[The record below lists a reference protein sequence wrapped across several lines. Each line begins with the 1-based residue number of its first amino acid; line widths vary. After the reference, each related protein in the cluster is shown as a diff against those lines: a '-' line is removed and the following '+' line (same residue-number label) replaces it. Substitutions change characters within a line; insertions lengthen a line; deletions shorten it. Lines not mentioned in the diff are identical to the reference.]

1 MKRIL
6 ITLMLLWSYVSY
18 AQIDLKIVEDYIIN
32 NGDNLSIHLN
42 ELGYKINEKNLWSQD
57 SVYSFKRDENEII
70 DLVKNKGVLI
80 NIFKNDSID
89 MYLDY
94 LLQARE
100 YLEDDNKEVKSLE
113 YLENNVIE
121 ISLNSFITYILDPK
135 NSKIMIFNPNFNPN

>member
-1 MKRIL
+1 MNRIL
-6 ITLMLLWSYVSY
+6 IALMLLWSYISY

-42 ELGYKINEKNLWSQD
+42 ELGYKINKKNLWSQD

-135 NSKIMIFNPNFNPN
+135 NSKIMIFNTTN